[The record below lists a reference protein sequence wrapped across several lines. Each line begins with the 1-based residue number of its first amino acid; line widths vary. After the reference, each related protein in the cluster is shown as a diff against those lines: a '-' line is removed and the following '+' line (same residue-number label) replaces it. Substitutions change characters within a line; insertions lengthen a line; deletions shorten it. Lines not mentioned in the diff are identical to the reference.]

1 MTLEESGLTTPMNGS
16 DDGSYTT
23 PSLVT
28 LPSTSKGTS
37 KSGVN
42 GSQMTT
48 ASPSSLTPSA
58 GRTKSTGKGS
68 KSSSTAR
75 PSTGKGSGTTGKVL
89 GITSTTSL
97 ISTTTSAPEVTTQCL
112 PETTTVFTYTA
123 DDLLKLSKEERASLR
138 DLCWETMFGQE
149 LAKILVMDTLI
160 AIMTTIVFDY
170 GRAVFVRYCNDCSC
184 IFWDLE
190 TQFPGYA
197 DFQIAENILALV
209 NNQANIW

>member
-1 MTLEESGLTTPMNGS
+1 MIFEENGSTVSMNGSNDRLTTPS
-16 DDGSYTT
+16 
-23 PSLVT
+23 T
-28 LPSTSKGTS
+28 LITIPSTSKGTS
-37 KSGVN
+37 RSGVN
-42 GSQMTT
+42 GSQLTT
-48 ASPSSLTPSA
+48 ALPSSLTPST
-58 GRTKSTGKGS
+58 GRTKVSS
-68 KSSSTAR
+68 KSQSTVR
-75 PSTGKGSGTTGKVL
+75 PSTSKGSGTIGK
-89 GITSTTSL
+89 GHGSTPIAMTSTTP
-97 ISTTTSAPEVTTQCL
+97 IPDTTTQCL

-123 DDLLKLSKEERASLR
+123 DDLLQLSKEERASLR

-160 AIMTTIVFDY
+160 AIVTTIIFDY